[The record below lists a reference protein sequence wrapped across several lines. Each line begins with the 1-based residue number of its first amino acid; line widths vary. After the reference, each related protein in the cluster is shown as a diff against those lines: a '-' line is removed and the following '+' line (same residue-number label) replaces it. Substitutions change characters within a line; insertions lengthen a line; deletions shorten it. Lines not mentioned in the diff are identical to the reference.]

1 MIAIG
6 GRHILNADWAKKAI
20 SALWN
25 GHPPALAELSHKDL
39 IRQVDEWIFA
49 ECKRQNVLPPEI
61 SGVTI
66 LRYAGRKK

>member
-1 MIAIG
+1 MIGSGERNA
-6 GRHILNADWAKKAI
+6 LKADWAKKAI

-39 IRQVDEWIFA
+39 IRQVDKWIFA
-49 ECKRQNVLPPEI
+49 ECQRQNVPPPEI
-61 SGVTI
+61 SGEAI